1 MSKENMG
8 EFFKP
13 PFKNNV
19 TPKYP
24 AVFDDKG
31 NRISNGEYNFSGLGN
46 LYDNPED
53 NMMEAD
59 GNGEYNLKT
68 IGGFIDVN
76 KHRGDV
82 EVSEIKETEDEA
94 LA

>member
-1 MSKENMG
+1 ME
-8 EFFKP
+8 EFLKP
-13 PFKNNV
+13 PFKNKG
-19 TPKYP
+19 TPKRP

-53 NMMEAD
+53 RVMGVNR
-59 GNGEYNLKT
+59 NGEYDLKT

-76 KHRGDV
+76 KHREDV
-82 EVSEIKETEDEA
+82 GVSEIKETEDEA
-94 LA
+94 VA